1 MGLRFVVF
9 WLDCV
14 GVCSWLMVLVVIVG
28 FVVVLLVWFSV
39 GLIALCGLC
48 LDCVIVG
55 GWLTSVIDSC
65 RVVVLGLLG
74 WL

>member
-1 MGLRFVVF
+1 
-9 WLDCV
+9 
-14 GVCSWLMVLVVIVG
+14 MVLVVIVG
-28 FVVVLLVWFSV
+28 FVVALLLWFSA
-39 GLIALCGLC
+39 GLVASCGLC

-65 RVVVLGLLG
+65 RVVVLGLLV